1 MTQEYQIFFALCG
14 IVVALIRYF
23 FYFRGIFNHTVV
35 PHVFSWFVWG
45 LLSAIV
51 AIAQVIAGAGPS
63 AWVTALM
70 AGSCFLV
77 ALVGLRNGTKYITT
91 VDWASFIGALAAIG
105 LWVLTD
111 NPLTAVIIATMA
123 DMLGYIPTWRKAYV
137 KPFEESAGGFALAGS
152 RSAFGLLALAAF
164 NPTTVIHPL
173 FVLIGDCITASLIYL
188 RQQQLKS

>member
-188 RQQQLKS
+188 RQQ

>member
-1 MTQEYQIFFALCG
+1 MLYEYQVFFAVCG

-23 FYFRGIFNHTVV
+23 FYFRAIFAKQVV

-51 AIAQVIAGAGPS
+51 AVAQVIAGAGPS

-70 AGSCFLV
+70 AASCFIV

-91 VDWASFIGALAAIG
+91 IDWISFVGALAAIG
-105 LWVLTD
+105 LWILTD
-111 NPLTAVIIATMA
+111 NPLTAVIIATVA

-137 KPFEESAGGFALAGS
+137 KPLEESAGGFALAGS

-173 FVLIGDCITASLIYL
+173 FVLLADYITAALIYI
-188 RQQQLKS
+188 RQRQLKR